1 MERRHAEEMAFC
13 QTLAAQS
20 SRAVEESTTSGNHQ
34 LHSLHFQLQESSEAR
49 EKLVKDMAE
58 LKQSCMLEA
67 ESFKQKIVVLE
78 EQMEAVVKE
87 KEIYEQ
93 QILEAR
99 NNSEKELGVY
109 KQQIENLKFQLQET
123 KYSEQLHDCKKV
135 FEAELSS
142 YKHSH
147 EIELSLYKEQV
158 DNLNLRLHEA
168 SKAEAKCLSQLIE
181 SKKAYEAEII
191 SCQQSHEMELSSY
204 KQRADAL
211 NLRLQEASETEENFP
226 KVLAAHK
233 QSLETE
239 VCRYKE
245 ENEALN
251 AKLQRILSNE
261 DILRKEK
268 AELLETHN
276 FAVLSYEE
284 QLATLK
290 IALQAAEE
298 TVKDHER
305 ELSSVKKRFE
315 DNISVNESYMNEVKN
330 YKEQIVTLNTQLK
343 EALNMEKNFALCKKS
358 HEGEI
363 NLIEKKIESECT
375 ERGASVARCQSD
387 EHELALCRQQIEY
400 LNLRLQDANEAEKCH
415 ISEITACQIQ
425 LKEYKEQVESLD
437 GRFNEELVRAQ
448 EDFSKEI
455 NSKNQEIEILLA
467 RLQEAT
473 VVEEKYKSQILS
485 LEKDIENLNM
495 QLHQRVET
503 ETRNLVEL
511 ASCEEQRTA
520 CSNQVKASQ
529 SELQACKQKME
540 SSVEGLQ
547 CELSQL
553 QGCHDVELK
562 RIEEEHVAHI
572 ATFSK
577 EVDQLTVQLGEA
589 IKANE
594 KLEKEKQ
601 MYRESY
607 TVEVDKY
614 KRQLDELNGQLQ
626 ECRKNEEKYVTYMGD
641 SREQLSTAENQVD
654 LQNAE
659 IQDDMSQI
667 KVLHT
672 KEVNDLKDELQYVKN
687 IKATLEAEVVCLN
700 EAAKHRDAAS
710 RAQLEEVTVQFL
722 KTQSLLEAKEE
733 IEKAYER
740 RINDLQVDLDKANHC
755 IDQMKR
761 EIHDFQE
768 VTVQNLKLQG
778 LLAAKEEAE
787 CMLIERAGEQGEDL
801 CAVKRDSEQMKHE
814 ISELT
819 LKVSESEDLLKKLTF
834 EKDELSEKYKRLEA
848 EREKLVSEK
857 EMSEDK
863 LKDLTSQIC
872 KLQISSDIG
881 GSVVSFDSS
890 HLPPVAVTCG
900 GAVVTPLECASV
912 TGFGNSS
919 GQAVMPASGFGSTEG
934 VNYSEDRG
942 DSFESGPLERQKRY
956 TMNVSDSGLSLC
968 PAKWVGRLIALEG
981 EKIELAGRLE
991 TLESKLQEKELQV
1004 HLYNEQNKATIL
1016 CCKELE
1022 EKLLQLERVRI
1033 ERDTLLQ
1040 EKNDLKSKVVGLEHE
1055 NATFQKLQK
1064 TLNIELAE
1072 ERVANEDR
1080 LHQGIK
1086 ERLEY
1091 IIDEKNST
1099 TIENLILGFGQK
1111 AKEIV
1116 FLKERLRSQEEACQ
1130 LLNEKILILENYK
1143 AEDAKK
1149 LNLCHEELA
1158 RVHSEL
1164 EESWKQHQATIEEL
1178 GASRKEVAMLCIQ
1191 KQQLE
1196 SSRNRLLQMS
1206 TSHAVITPVSG
1217 ESLFS

>member
-1 MERRHAEEMAFC
+1 MERRHAEEMA
-13 QTLAAQS
+13 
-20 SRAVEESTTSGNHQ
+20 SRDVEEPTTSSNHHLQ
-34 LHSLHFQLQESSEAR
+34 SLHLQLQDSSEAR
-49 EKLVKDMAE
+49 EKLVKEMAE
-58 LKQSCMLEA
+58 LRQSCVLEA
-67 ESFKQKIVVLE
+67 ESFKQKIIALE

-99 NNSEKELGVY
+99 NNSEKELAVY
-109 KQQIENLKFQLQET
+109 KQQIENLKFQLQQT
-123 KYSEQLHDCKKV
+123 KYSEQLHDCKKA

-168 SKAEAKCLSQLIE
+168 SKAEAKYLSQLIE

-233 QSLETE
+233 QSLEAE
-239 VCRYKE
+239 VYRYKE

-251 AKLQRILSNE
+251 AELQRILSKE

-290 IALQAAEE
+290 MALQAAEE
-298 TVKDHER
+298 MVKNHER

-315 DNISVNESYMNEVKN
+315 DSVNVNESYKNEVKN
-330 YKEQIVTLNTQLK
+330 YKEQIVALNTQLK
-343 EALNMEKNFALCKKS
+343 EALNMEKTFERDFALCKKS
-358 HEGEI
+358 HEEEI
-363 NLIEKKIESECT
+363 NLIEKKTESECS
-375 ERGASVARCQSD
+375 ERGACIARCQSS
-387 EHELALCRQQIEY
+387 EPELTLCRQQIEY
-400 LNLRLQDANEAEKCH
+400 LNVRLQDANEAEKCH

-437 GRFNEELVRAQ
+437 RRFSEELIRAQ

-473 VVEEKYKSQILS
+473 VVEDKHKSQIQS
-485 LEKDIENLNM
+485 LQKDIENLNM
-495 QLHQRVET
+495 QLHQRAET
-503 ETRNLVEL
+503 EKRNLLEL
-511 ASCEEQRTA
+511 ASCEEQRTV
-520 CSNQVKASQ
+520 CDNQVQASQ
-529 SELQACKQKME
+529 SELREYKQKLE

-553 QGCHDVELK
+553 QGCHDAELK

-572 ATFSK
+572 AAFSK
-577 EVDQLTVQLGEA
+577 EADGLTLQLGES
-589 IKANE
+589 ITVNE
-594 KLEKEKQ
+594 RLEKEKQ
-601 MYRESY
+601 ICHESY
-607 TVEVDKY
+607 TVEVDRY
-614 KRQLDELNGQLQ
+614 KCQLDELNAQLQ
-626 ECRKNEEKYVTYMGD
+626 ECRKNEEKHVTYMGD
-641 SREQLSTAENQVD
+641 CREQPSTTKNQVE
-654 LQNAE
+654 LQNAK

-672 KEVNDLKDELQYVKN
+672 KEVNDLKDELQYLKN

-700 EAAKHRDAAS
+700 EAAKHRDDAC

-722 KTQSLLEAKEE
+722 KTQSLLEGKEE

-740 RINDLQVDLDKANHC
+740 RINDLQVDLGKANHC
-755 IDQMKR
+755 IDQMRR
-761 EIHDFQE
+761 EIDDFQE

-787 CMLIERAGEQGEDL
+787 CMLIERAGEQGEAL
-801 CAVKRDSEQMKHE
+801 CAVKRESEQMKNE
-814 ISELT
+814 ISQLT
-819 LKVSESEDLLKKLTF
+819 LKVSEAEDLLKKFMF
-834 EKDELSEKYKRLEA
+834 EKDELSKQYKRLEA
-848 EREKLVSEK
+848 EREKLLSEK

-863 LKDLTSQIC
+863 LKHLTSQVC
-872 KLQISSDIG
+872 KLQTSSDVC
-881 GSVVSFDSS
+881 GSVVSFGSL
-890 HLPPVAVTCG
+890 HVPPVAETCV

-912 TGFGNSS
+912 TGFDNSN
-919 GQAVMPASGFGSTEG
+919 GQAVIPVSGFGSTEG

-942 DSFESGPLERQKRY
+942 DSFESGPLERQRRY
-956 TMNVSDSGLSLC
+956 TVNVSDSSVSLC
-968 PAKWVGRLIALEG
+968 PAKWMERLIALEG
-981 EKIELAGRLE
+981 EKIELAGQLE
-991 TLESKLQEKELQV
+991 TLESKLQEKELQE
-1004 HLYNEQNKATIL
+1004 HMYNEQNKATIL
-1016 CCKELE
+1016 RCKELE

-1064 TLNIELAE
+1064 ALSIELAE
-1072 ERVANEDR
+1072 ERVASEDR

-1116 FLKERLRSQEEACQ
+1116 FLKERLRSQEQACQ

-1143 AEDAKK
+1143 VEDAKK
-1149 LNLCHEELA
+1149 ITLCHEELA
-1158 RVHSEL
+1158 RVRSEL
-1164 EESWKQHQATIEEL
+1164 EESWKQHQAMIEEL
-1178 GASRKEVAMLCIQ
+1178 GACRKEMAMLYIQ

-1206 TSHAVITPVSG
+1206 TSPAVITPVSG
-1217 ESLFS
+1217 ESLCS